1 MELPLSLVLG
11 IYWMAIKTITLRSS
25 RSAPIIYCI
34 IQCSPISWITNTVH
48 YIMNTPIPDNCPSEE
63 EILVAVERLRNGKA
77 PGPSRLK
84 AEDEKLWAEKWGENP
99 EP

>member
-1 MELPLSLVLG
+1 
-11 IYWMAIKTITLRSS
+11 
-25 RSAPIIYCI
+25 
-34 IQCSPISWITNTVH
+34 
-48 YIMNTPIPDNCPSEE
+48 MNTPIPDNCPSEE